1 MDWLATHKVKLNCY
15 EKILECE
22 YEKGNTRILQG
33 IWKQFSVRQ
42 ISIIQLKKCSRKG
55 CPMYAIQVLNS
66 IEDKDLKVED
76 HLVLWEFRDVFLEEV
91 PRLPLKRDLEFSIDL
106 MPGMVPMLRVPYRMS
121 MPELVEMKMQLKEM
135 MGKGYVKQS
144 VSPWGAPSLFAK
156 KEYGTLILFIDY
168 RQLKNMTI
176 KKKNALFLEWM
187 ISLINLEGLHSSKI

>member
-42 ISIIQLKKCSRKG
+42 ISMIQLKKCSRKG

-76 HLVLWEFRDVFLEEV
+76 HPVLWEFRDVFLEEV

-144 VSPWGAPSLFAK
+144 VSPWGAPALFAK

>member
-1 MDWLATHKVKLNCY
+1 
-15 EKILECE
+15 
-22 YEKGNTRILQG
+22 
-33 IWKQFSVRQ
+33 
-42 ISIIQLKKCSRKG
+42 
-55 CPMYAIQVLNS
+55 MYAIQVLNS

-144 VSPWGAPSLFAK
+144 VSPWGAPTLFAK
-156 KEYGTLILFIDY
+156 KEYGTLILFINY

-176 KKKNALFLEWM
+176 KKKNALFLEWI